1 MSGGLWPL
9 RPLWRSSARRDRQAG
24 GRASA
29 RPVVEADLGQISESK
44 LHAYVDDALSEADR
58 LNVEGFLAMR
68 PDIAARIEAYRSQTI
83 ALHAAFNTG
92 EEALPPS
99 LADLSRRLVRARATS
114 AVITLT
120 LVTAGGIAILLA
132 ILKLAE

>member
-1 MSGGLWPL
+1 MSGRLWPL
-9 RPLWRSSARRDRQAG
+9 RPPWRGPARRGPQAG
-24 GRASA
+24 RGAGT
-29 RPVVEADLGQISESK
+29 RPVVEADLGQISETK
-44 LHAYVDDALSEADR
+44 LHAYVDDALSETDR

-99 LADLSRRLVRARATS
+99 LADLSRRLVRARTAST
-114 AVITLT
+114 VITLT
-120 LVTAGGIAILLA
+120 LVTAGIIAILLA
-132 ILKLAE
+132 VLKLAE